1 MIGHALGAAGAL
13 EAIACIKS
21 IESNTIHPTVNY
33 ETKDQDC
40 DLDYVPNEAREME
53 ISAALNNSF
62 GFGGHN
68 ATIAATKFTGY
79 AARVA

>member
-1 MIGHALGAAGAL
+1 MLGAAGGVEMILVAKAL
-13 EAIACIKS
+13 QANIAPP
-21 IESNTIHPTVNY
+21 TINLHNPDP
-33 ETKDQDC
+33 EC

-53 ISAALNNSF
+53 INAALSNSF

-79 AARVA
+79 ATRVD